1 MHPIENLEMNKSSYI
16 IIYLLG
22 IYTTVFAQ
30 KSDSLKINIQF
41 NFADSKIELNEK
53 YVSKKNDTL
62 TIESIKFYLSNIVL
76 NYKDN
81 SSFKEANSYHLVDI
95 EKSESQTFSI
105 KNDAKKEIESLTFSI
120 GIDSTASVSGALS
133 GDLDPSN
140 GMYWAWQ
147 SGYINMKIEGKSS
160 SCITRK
166 NAFHFHVGG
175 YLEPY
180 YAIRTIEINF
190 NDNNNFNDKN
200 QISLVIDLAKLF
212 NEIKLS
218 ETNSIMIPGKEAM
231 KIADLSTKI
240 FTVE

>member
-1 MHPIENLEMNKSSYI
+1 MKRNISILI
-16 IIYLLG
+16 ILLIG
-22 IYTTVFAQ
+22 SLSNAQ
-30 KSDSLKINIQF
+30 LKDSLKINIQF

-62 TIESIKFYLSNIVL
+62 TIESIKFYLSNVVL
-76 NYKDN
+76 NYKDK

-95 EKSESQTFSI
+95 EKPESQTLSI
-105 KNDAKKEIESLTFSI
+105 KNDTKKEIESITFSI

-133 GDLDPSN
+133 GALDPSN

-147 SGYINMKIEGKSS
+147 SGYINMKIEGKSN
-160 SCITRK
+160 SCKTRK

-231 KIADLSTKI
+231 KIADLSTKM